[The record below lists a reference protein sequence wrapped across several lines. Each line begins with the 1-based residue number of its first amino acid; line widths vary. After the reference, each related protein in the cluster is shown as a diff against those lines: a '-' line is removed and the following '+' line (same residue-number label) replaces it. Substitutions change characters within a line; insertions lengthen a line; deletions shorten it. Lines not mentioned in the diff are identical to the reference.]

1 MKKNAN
7 IGSAPYYKAQGAAKA
22 ELSRTTKAKKVKQV
36 TTAISRALGGAI
48 GIELLSPIMKIFMEQ
63 IKSNAVHSISIKENL
78 QRIQYGLFKFFDNYE
93 DSVDVDTLDDYT
105 PVQFSKNVEWTRG
118 QSFQKIIMWK
128 GVPIMLKSTFSPENF
143 DGYSKFEI
151 KLVTINNPK
160 CINTLKAFIKE
171 CYRIS
176 LMNLDNELKRIGSM
190 CVIHDSADFDYIK
203 NRKLRTFDDVFVPDS
218 VYHQIM
224 DPIKKYVESYDFYE
238 SSNIPNHFGVLLYSD
253 PGTGKSSIAQ
263 AIANEI
269 NALFYVTSG
278 DNIAYI
284 DNIIRQ
290 KICIDPIVKTKYRVL
305 CIEDVDAGLDNM
317 QSMLRT
323 RRYEVNNDDVPYDE
337 KPLSASL
344 NKGLATILNALD
356 GAASP
361 KNIVYIMTTNHKDKL
376 DPALIRPGR
385 CDICVEIPTVCPETL
400 KEFIDKYFPG
410 NNITPTHVGDGLTF
424 ATLQVELMR
433 GKTAQEIVDFA
444 STYTK
449 SE

>member
-1 MKKNAN
+1 MKKNVNA
-7 IGSAPYYKAQGAAKA
+7 AAKA
-22 ELSRTTKAKKVKQV
+22 NLSRTAKAKKVKRV
-36 TTAISRALGGAI
+36 TTAISRAVGGAI
-48 GIELLSPIMKIFMEQ
+48 GIELLSPIMKIFVEQ
-63 IKSNAVHSISIKENL
+63 IKSNAVHSISIKDRLE
-78 QRIQYGLFKFFDNYE
+78 RIQYGLFKFFNNYE
-93 DSVDVDTLDDYT
+93 DDIEIDTLDDYT
-105 PVQFSKNVEWTRG
+105 PVQFGKNVEWTHG
-118 QSFQKIIMWK
+118 QSFQKIIMWR
-128 GVPIMLKSTFSPENF
+128 GVPIMLKTTFCPENF

-151 KLVTINNPK
+151 KLLTINNTK
-160 CINTLKAFIKE
+160 CIDTLKEFIKE

-176 LMNLDNELKRIGSM
+176 LMNLDSELKQSFGSM
-190 CVIHDSADFDYIK
+190 CVIHSPTEFDFIK
-203 NRKLRTFDDVFVPDS
+203 NRKLRTFDDVFVPSS

-278 DNIAYI
+278 DNIVDI
-284 DNIIRQ
+284 DTIIRRN
-290 KICIDPIVKTKYRVL
+290 ICIDPIVKTKYRVL
-305 CIEDVDAGLDNM
+305 CIEDIDAGLDNM
-317 QSMLRT
+317 QSMLKSRQ
-323 RRYEVNNDDVPYDE
+323 YEFDNDDCSDDE
-337 KPLSASL
+337 KPSL

-424 ATLQVELMR
+424 ATLQVELMK
-433 GKTAQEIVDFA
+433 GKTPQEIVDFA

>member
-1 MKKNAN
+1 
-7 IGSAPYYKAQGAAKA
+7 
-22 ELSRTTKAKKVKQV
+22 
-36 TTAISRALGGAI
+36 
-48 GIELLSPIMKIFMEQ
+48 
-63 IKSNAVHSISIKENL
+63 
-78 QRIQYGLFKFFDNYE
+78 
-93 DSVDVDTLDDYT
+93 
-105 PVQFSKNVEWTRG
+105 
-118 QSFQKIIMWK
+118 
-128 GVPIMLKSTFSPENF
+128 MLKTTFCPENF

-151 KLVTINNPK
+151 KLLTINNTK
-160 CINTLKAFIKE
+160 CIDTLKEFIKE

-176 LMNLDNELKRIGSM
+176 LMNLDNELKQSFGSM
-190 CVIHDSADFDYIK
+190 CVIHSPTEFDFIK
-203 NRKLRTFDDVFVPDS
+203 NRKLRTFDDVFVPSS

-278 DNIAYI
+278 DNII
-284 DNIIRQ
+284 DIDIIIRRN
-290 KICIDPIVKTKYRVL
+290 ICIDPIVKTKYRVL
-305 CIEDVDAGLDNM
+305 CIEDIDAGLDNM
-317 QSMLRT
+317 QSMLKSRQ
-323 RRYEVNNDDVPYDE
+323 YEFDNDDGSDDE
-337 KPLSASL
+337 KPSL

-361 KNIVYIMTTNHKDKL
+361 KNIVYIMTTNNKDKL

-424 ATLQVELMR
+424 ATLQVELMK